1 MIRVSALM
9 FCGMV
14 ALVAVLGGCM
24 ADETGDTAA
33 QSDPLVLEGEAALED
48 KVVAEGDQVTED
60 GKAEGEIGA
69 AAATTSFTRT
79 CSGWRYFRRSD
90 GAVTFA
96 EASSCR
102 MRNGSWTGYRSWSG
116 VCWSDVSNNNGNII
130 CFS

>member
-1 MIRVSALM
+1 MIRVSALA
-9 FCGMV
+9 FCGIVAMV
-14 ALVAVLGGCM
+14 GVLGGCM
-24 ADETGDTAA
+24 ADEPGDIAA
-33 QSDPLVLEGEAALED
+33 QSDPLVQESEAALEGE
-48 KVVAEGDQVTED
+48 VVAEGDKVTED
-60 GKAEGEIGA
+60 GKAEGEVGIA
-69 AAATTSFTRT
+69 AASTSFTST
-79 CSGWRYFRRSD
+79 CSGWRYVRRAD